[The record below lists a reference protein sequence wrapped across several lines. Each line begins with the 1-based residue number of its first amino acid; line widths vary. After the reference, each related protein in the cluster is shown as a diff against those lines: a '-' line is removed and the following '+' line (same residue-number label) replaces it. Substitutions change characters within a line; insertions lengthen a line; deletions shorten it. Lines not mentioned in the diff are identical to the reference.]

1 MKPRTAGFL
10 LGLLLAAL
18 AWLGNLQRVD
28 TFTVSAYPDLLTAL
42 AVPITLYLAL
52 RQWDRRHPDQDVR
65 HLRRA
70 GWGMVHAQAAVFAIC
85 IAIFTAERVSQ
96 EPSEIATAFMTA
108 LITTAG
114 IGYVSVEV
122 WARLLVGVR
131 GRDRVT

>member
-1 MKPRTAGFL
+1 
-10 LGLLLAAL
+10 
-18 AWLGNLQRVD
+18 
-28 TFTVSAYPDLLTAL
+28 
-42 AVPITLYLAL
+42 
-52 RQWDRRHPDQDVR
+52 
-65 HLRRA
+65 
-70 GWGMVHAQAAVFAIC
+70 VFAIC

-122 WARLLVGVR
+122 WARLLAGVR

>member
-1 MKPRTAGFL
+1 MKPRTTGFL
-10 LGLLLAAL
+10 LGLLLGAL

-28 TFTVSAYPDLLTAL
+28 TFTVSMFPDVLTVL

-52 RQWDRRHPDQDVR
+52 RQWDRRHPDQDLR

-70 GWGMVHAQAAVFAIC
+70 GWGMVHAQAPVFAIC
-85 IAIFTAERVSQ
+85 IAIFTAER
-96 EPSEIATAFMTA
+96 PSSDASLIAAGFMTA

-131 GRDRVT
+131 AR